1 MKTINIGGKNMVIKI
16 DMENGLSEWMIEI
29 EIIMI
34 ILIVKPKQR
43 KNNRKTMIVQLI
55 MIQFTKHLRNQ

>member
-34 ILIVKPKQR
+34 ILIAKLKQR
-43 KNNRKTMIVQLI
+43 KNNQKTMIVQLI